1 MSSEPHQ
8 DGDARRIRRKPP
20 PPFPY
25 SPRYPEPDPSDPFA
39 SLSVLRDRTA
49 TLTNPPYESPVAIP
63 DHNPG
68 SSKMLDLSTF
78 IIRQRNKSA
87 ALGEGSWQGHVSQ
100 LRKGASMGLGL
111 NEFSPSTEFP
121 ATATITSSSLRQGG
135 REMHRRE
142 ARRRSQSVF
151 ALRSGTFSFI
161 ESRAGSEAQLNMEST
176 QSTRLHSLSPY
187 GSRSS
192 VLSSSSTSSEGST
205 HGERKANG
213 SPARPRSCSSSFVS
227 ATLLDGLP
235 ENVSDGVPLLKS
247 MHVMH
252 VDMPPHRVADKG
264 LEDPPHLPPKSLE
277 KRIPSVSSIDSWS
290 RDAAFYSAPSRPQT
304 PSSIRSSRPVSLPP
318 SSVLSFP
325 SVHPPSKPVPFTT
338 SPLTTSTHHAASI
351 PSTLATSLPRCISNS
366 RRVSCPP
373 EDLDALP
380 IQLHFRFPKHEQS
393 AESEPESVERDS
405 GRFARLRARTSA
417 AFQTRRSSTSSSL
430 RSTLRAAAEAADK
443 LAAEAASITAPS
455 TVTAPPK
462 VSQAPVAM
470 SEIAKTISLTAGTPL
485 EVEQPKE
492 VQRMGSQTGGPGY
505 DTDQPAPTPSVSH
518 TYPPQ
523 NADDV
528 LSVSR
533 TQVTADLTQRS
544 PPKKTD
550 VKTEPESTPPL
561 KRRSASR
568 GSHKTTARRSSST
581 PLPLSRPLPS
591 PPTVTTHPGPVV
603 KLSPIPPP
611 RAHLS
616 HPQVQR
622 FALAPTPSMQGEPP
636 LGSQA
641 VYVVPP
647 AISYLTLSAGAAPPH
662 VIHEPTLPLPP
673 IAHRRPSSQTNHLP
687 QPRPPPRSVQT
698 YPIPSHM
705 AHPFA
710 SNIMRSSS
718 SNSSR
723 GDNISMASAPQVRR
737 RDVSPSSSHGRQG
750 SLLEPQGHHHRHHP
764 HHPGYPRSLSEPG
777 ITESL
782 SSAQLMQ
789 AACLPVVR
797 ENGLR
802 LQFGELWRT
811 QRTVVIFIRHF
822 WYFCFFVESY
832 VDDINCVA
840 SLRCPMC
847 QDYLASVMRDVDH
860 AALARSG
867 VRLVV
872 IGCGSYG
879 LIRSY
884 RRTRTFIISETASI

>member
-8 DGDARRIRRKPP
+8 DAGARRIRRKPP

-25 SPRYPEPDPSDPFA
+25 SPRYPEPDPSNPFA

-63 DHNPG
+63 DHNSG
-68 SSKMLDLSTF
+68 SSKMLDLATF
-78 IIRQRNKSA
+78 IIRQRNQSA
-87 ALGEGSWQGHVSQ
+87 ALGSPFGDGSWQGHVSK
-100 LRKGASMGLGL
+100 LRKGASVGLGL
-111 NEFSPSTEFP
+111 NEFSPNTEFP
-121 ATATITSSSLRQGG
+121 ATATITSSSLHQGV
-135 REMHRRE
+135 RE

-161 ESRAGSEAQLNMEST
+161 ESRAGLEAQLNVES
-176 QSTRLHSLSPY
+176 SRPTRRHSLSPY

-235 ENVSDGVPLLKS
+235 ENVSDGVPLLKG

-252 VDMPPHRVADKG
+252 VDMPPNRVADKG
-264 LEDPPHLPPKSLE
+264 LESPPHLPPKSLG
-277 KRIPSVSSIDSWS
+277 KRSPSVSSIGSWS

-325 SVHPPSKPVPFTT
+325 CVPANLPPSKPAPFTT
-338 SPLTTSTHHAASI
+338 SPLTTSTHHAAS
-351 PSTLATSLPRCISNS
+351 TLATSLPRSIPNS
-366 RRVSCPP
+366 RRVSSPP
-373 EDLDALP
+373 EDLDAFP
-380 IQLHFRFPKHEQS
+380 IQLHLRFPKQEQS
-393 AESEPESVERDS
+393 AESEPESVERES

-430 RSTLRAAAEAADK
+430 RSTLRVAAEAADN
-443 LAAEAASITAPS
+443 LAAEAVSITAPS
-455 TVTAPPK
+455 TVTPPPK

-485 EVEQPKE
+485 EVKKQPKE
-492 VQRMGSQTGGPGY
+492 FQRMGSQTGGPGY
-505 DTDQPAPTPSVSH
+505 DTDQLAPAPSISH

-533 TQVTADLTQRS
+533 TQVAADLMQHS

-550 VKTEPESTPPL
+550 VKTEPESASTL

-591 PPTVTTHPGPVV
+591 PPTVTTHPGPTV
-603 KLSPIPPP
+603 KLSPMPPP

-622 FALAPTPSMQGEPP
+622 FALAPTSSMQGEPP
-636 LGSQA
+636 LGSHA

-647 AISYLTLSAGAAPPH
+647 AMSHLT
-662 VIHEPTLPLPP
+662 VN
-673 IAHRRPSSQTNHLP
+673 RC
-687 QPRPPPRSVQT
+687 
-698 YPIPSHM
+698 
-705 AHPFA
+705 
-710 SNIMRSSS
+710 
-718 SNSSR
+718 
-723 GDNISMASAPQVRR
+723 
-737 RDVSPSSSHGRQG
+737 
-750 SLLEPQGHHHRHHP
+750 
-764 HHPGYPRSLSEPG
+764 
-777 ITESL
+777 
-782 SSAQLMQ
+782 SSA
-789 AACLPVVR
+789 ACY
-797 ENGLR
+797 
-802 LQFGELWRT
+802 T
-811 QRTVVIFIRHF
+811 
-822 WYFCFFVESY
+822 
-832 VDDINCVA
+832 
-840 SLRCPMC
+840 
-847 QDYLASVMRDVDH
+847 
-860 AALARSG
+860 
-867 VRLVV
+867 
-872 IGCGSYG
+872 
-879 LIRSY
+879 
-884 RRTRTFIISETASI
+884 

>member
-8 DGDARRIRRKPP
+8 DAGARRIRRKPP

-25 SPRYPEPDPSDPFA
+25 SPRYPEPDPSNPFA

-49 TLTNPPYESPVAIP
+49 TLTNLPYESPVAIP
-63 DHNPG
+63 DHNSG
-68 SSKMLDLSTF
+68 SSKVLDLSTF
-78 IIRQRNKSA
+78 IIRQRNQSA
-87 ALGEGSWQGHVSQ
+87 ALGSPFGERSWQGHVPK
-100 LRKGASMGLGL
+100 LRKGASVGLGL
-111 NEFSPSTEFP
+111 NEFSPNTEFP
-121 ATATITSSSLRQGG
+121 ATATITSSSLHQGV
-135 REMHRRE
+135 RE

-161 ESRAGSEAQLNMEST
+161 ESRAGLEAQLNVES
-176 QSTRLHSLSPY
+176 SRPTRRHSLSPY

-235 ENVSDGVPLLKS
+235 ENVSDGVPLLKG

-252 VDMPPHRVADKG
+252 VDMPPNRVADKG
-264 LEDPPHLPPKSLE
+264 LESPPHLPPKSLG
-277 KRIPSVSSIDSWS
+277 KRSPSVSSIGSWS

-325 SVHPPSKPVPFTT
+325 CVPANLPPSKPAPFTT
-338 SPLTTSTHHAASI
+338 SPLTTSTHHAAS
-351 PSTLATSLPRCISNS
+351 TLATSLPRSIPNS
-366 RRVSCPP
+366 RRVSSPP
-373 EDLDALP
+373 EDLDAFP
-380 IQLHFRFPKHEQS
+380 IQLHLRFPKQEQS
-393 AESEPESVERDS
+393 AESEPESVERES

-430 RSTLRAAAEAADK
+430 RSTLRVAAEAADK

-455 TVTAPPK
+455 TVTPPPK

-492 VQRMGSQTGGPGY
+492 FQRMGSQTGGPGY
-505 DTDQPAPTPSVSH
+505 DTDQPAPTPSISH

-533 TQVTADLTQRS
+533 TQVSADLTQRS
-544 PPKKTD
+544 PLKKTD
-550 VKTEPESTPPL
+550 VKTEQESSPPL

-581 PLPLSRPLPS
+581 SLPLSRPLPS

-603 KLSPIPPP
+603 KLSPMPPP

-622 FALAPTPSMQGEPP
+622 FALAPTSSMQGEPP
-636 LGSQA
+636 LGSHA

-647 AISYLTLSAGAAPPH
+647 AMSHLTLSAGAAPPH

-673 IAHRRPSSQTNHLP
+673 IAHRRPSSQMNNLP

-698 YPIPSHM
+698 YPIPSQM
-705 AHPFA
+705 THPLA

-723 GDNISMASAPQVRR
+723 GDNISMASAPQLRR
-737 RDVSPSSSHGRQG
+737 RDPSPLSSHGRQS
-750 SLLEPQGHHHRHHP
+750 SLSEPQGHHHRHHP

-777 ITESL
+777 ITGSL

-822 WYFCFFVESY
+822 WYFCFLFRKLCRWY
-832 VDDINCVA
+832 
-840 SLRCPMC
+840 
-847 QDYLASVMRDVDH
+847 
-860 AALARSG
+860 
-867 VRLVV
+867 
-872 IGCGSYG
+872 
-879 LIRSY
+879 
-884 RRTRTFIISETASI
+884 